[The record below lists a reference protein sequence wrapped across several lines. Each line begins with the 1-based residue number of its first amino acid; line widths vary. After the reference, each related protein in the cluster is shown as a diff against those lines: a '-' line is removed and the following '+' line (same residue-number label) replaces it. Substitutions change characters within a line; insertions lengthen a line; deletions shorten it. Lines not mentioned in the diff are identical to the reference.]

1 MAQDPYKYFRV
12 EARELLDGIGK
23 GVLDLEKGA
32 TTPDLVPRLL
42 RLAHT
47 LKGAARVVKQREI
60 ADQAHAIEDALAPF
74 RDSPAGASRAH
85 IETVLKLVD
94 KIGVGVASL
103 VPPGDSHA
111 PTPGRPL
118 PEEAL
123 RTVRTDIGEM
133 DALLDGIAETH
144 ARMGSLR
151 KCLGSLDRARDLV
164 DILAEQKASRRD
176 VETADRVTGAAIDK
190 AHSVAED
197 LRTTFDGLRRS
208 LASSLDQMERE
219 LGRVRDTA
227 EQLRLVPAGA
237 LFTSLE
243 RMARDA
249 AQTQSKLIVFEGRGG
264 DVRLDAHV
272 LGVVQGAL
280 LQLVRN
286 AVAHGVEPEADRKRA
301 GKPAEGRVTL
311 DVARRGRRVAFRCT
325 DDGRGVDV
333 EAVRRAA
340 QRKGLS
346 SGSKELEDEELLHL
360 LLRSGISTSVAVDGV
375 SGRGI
380 GLDVVREATERLGG
394 EVSVRTE
401 TGKGTTV
408 ELVVPLSLASL
419 AALVVE
425 SNGMVAAVPLDAV
438 QSTLWVAPEQ
448 VAKSAQGESV
458 VYENQPIPFV
468 LLSVV
473 LSLPGAAVS
482 RAGKPWSAII
492 VRGTGGLAAI
502 GVDRIAGTAN
512 VVLRPLPDLA
522 PTIPAVA
529 GAFLDAEGNFQ
540 LVLDAD
546 GLVGEARCSHAS
558 QGQYEA
564 PRQPILVIDDSL
576 TTRML
581 EQSILESAGYE
592 ADLATSGEEAL
603 EKARRKRYS
612 LFLVD
617 VEMPGMDG
625 FAFIEQAHGDP
636 SLRSVPSILVTSR
649 SSLEDRRRGQDVGA
663 QGYMAKSEFE
673 QTELLDRIRRLVG

>member
-1 MAQDPYKYFRV
+1 MAKDPYKYFRV
-12 EARELLDGIGK
+12 EARELLDQIGQ

-32 TTPDLVPRLL
+32 ATPDLVPRLL

-74 RDSPAGASRAH
+74 RDSPAGASRTH

-94 KIGVGVASL
+94 KISVGVASL
-103 VPPGDSHA
+103 VPLADGEGS
-111 PTPGRPL
+111 TPVRPL

-144 ARMGSLR
+144 TRMGSLR
-151 KCLGSLDRARDLV
+151 RCLGSLDRARDLV

-176 VETADRVTGAAIDK
+176 VNGAAAGK

-197 LRTTFDGLRRS
+197 LHTTFDGLRRN
-208 LASSLDQMERE
+208 LASSLDHMERD
-219 LGRVRDTA
+219 LRRVRDSA

-243 RMARDA
+243 RMARDV
-249 AQTQSKLIVFEGRGG
+249 AQAQSKLVVFEGRGG

-286 AVAHGVEPEADRKRA
+286 AVAHGIELEPDRKRA
-301 GKPAEGRVTL
+301 DKPPEGRVTL
-311 DVARRGRRVAFRCT
+311 DVARRGRRVAFRCA

-340 QRKGLS
+340 RRKGLS
-346 SGSKELEDEELLHL
+346 SETRELEGEALLHL
-360 LLRSGISTSVAVDGV
+360 LLRGGISTSVAVDGV

-394 EVSVRTE
+394 DVSVRTE

-419 AALVVE
+419 TALVVE

-458 VYENQPIPFV
+458 VYENQAIPFV
-468 LLSVV
+468 PLSVV
-473 LSLPGAAVS
+473 LSRHTIAVS
-482 RAGKPWSAII
+482 RGGKPWSAII
-492 VRGTGGLAAI
+492 VRGAGGLAAI
-502 GVDRIAGTAN
+502 GADRLAGTAN
-512 VVLRPLPDLA
+512 VVLRPLPDFA
-522 PTIPAVA
+522 PTTPAVA
-529 GAFLDAEGNFQ
+529 GAFQDAEGNFQ
-540 LVLDAD
+540 LLLDAD
-546 GLVGEARCSHAS
+546 GLVEEARCSHAS
-558 QGQYEA
+558 QGEYEA

-576 TTRML
+576 TTRKL

-625 FAFIEQAHGDP
+625 FKFIEHARADP
-636 SLRSVPSILVTSR
+636 MLRDVPSILVTSR
-649 SSLEDRRRGQDVGA
+649 TSLEDRRRGQDVGA

-673 QTELLDRIRRLVG
+673 QTELLDRIRRLVS